1 MGFFVC
7 EWKTTKRWLTQG
19 RSMADASW
27 RGSRF
32 SPERKQLEI
41 PHHLMP
47 VLFYEQ
53 SQIQFDM
60 HGSHDL
66 NVNPCEWVIV
76 WRQKKREIRQ
86 VRTGRKSQKARR
98 KPTDELVSVVEILA
112 QILLAGIGGRQLL
125 VEDAPRGDV
134 VAREVRRHVEHS
146 RNAKSVEFAQI
157 RSVSSVTQIEKR
169 KNLSRRVR
177 IHVRRC
183 CRVHHGA
190 LLTVAQVRITSLEFT
205 MATYTTINRPLV
217 IAEGKKVCVC
227 V

>member
-1 MGFFVC
+1 M
-7 EWKTTKRWLTQG
+7 RH
-19 RSMADASW
+19 DAGPVSHK
-27 RGSRF
+27 
-32 SPERKQLEI
+32 RKQLEI
-41 PHHLMP
+41 PHHLVP

-53 SQIQFDM
+53 SQNPIWHARQSRFKCQPVWM
-60 HGSHDL
+60 SHC
-66 NVNPCEWVIV
+66 VTSK
-76 WRQKKREIRQ
+76 KKREIRQ

-217 IAEGKKVCVC
+217 IA
-227 V
+227 